1 MCRMYVQCVCRGVCA
16 GVCVQSGAGVC
27 VQSVCAGVCVQ
38 GVCAGRLCRGACG
51 GVCVQSS
58 AGVCVHGVCVQSVC
72 AGVCVQGVC
81 AGRLCR
87 GTCAAVCGGVSA
99 RRPVTQPP
107 PDSWALTAPSS
118 QGARACLSLLQ
129 SSIHGSRG
137 HSPGD
142 EPPRSCLPPAAALP
156 GLVQAATSR
165 RISGPLLLSCTFA
178 GRLWYTCFP
187 LL

>member
-1 MCRMYVQCVCRGVCA
+1 MASHSTGGIGRLPSAHTHVVCVHSVCAGRVCRGCGQGRLCRDACGGVLCAGRVCRGVCA
-16 GVCVQSGAGVC
+16 GRVCRAS
-27 VQSVCAGVCVQ
+27 VQ
-38 GVCAGRLCRGACG
+38 GHVCSDVCG
-51 GVCVQSS
+51 GVC
-58 AGVCVHGVCVQSVC
+58 
-72 AGVCVQGVC
+72 
-81 AGRLCR
+81 
-87 GTCAAVCGGVSA
+87 A
-99 RRPVTQPP
+99 RRPVSQPP
-107 PDSWALTAPSS
+107 PHSWALTAPSS

-178 GRLWYTCFP
+178 RRLWYTCFP